1 MEMWTHGNY
10 YLYRPSTQTSSENDI
25 RFVKGDSTTNTI
37 HVTFW
42 SGRKAKYKCDD
53 RIYYIAAYER
63 LRRNIQYPF

>member
-1 MEMWTHGNY
+1 MVITIYTGLQRKH
-10 YLYRPSTQTSSENDI
+10 QVKNDI
-25 RFVKGDSTTNTI
+25 RSVKGDSITNTI
-37 HVTFW
+37 YVTFW

>member
-1 MEMWTHGNY
+1 MVITIYTGLQRKHHVK
-10 YLYRPSTQTSSENDI
+10 NDI
-25 RFVKGDSTTNTI
+25 RFVKGDNITNTI

-53 RIYYIAAYER
+53 RNYYIAAYER

>member
-1 MEMWTHGNY
+1 MVITIYTGLQRKYHVK
-10 YLYRPSTQTSSENDI
+10 NDI
-25 RFVKGDSTTNTI
+25 RFVKGDNTTNTI

-53 RIYYIAAYER
+53 RNYYIAAYER

>member
-1 MEMWTHGNY
+1 MVITIYTGLQRKH
-10 YLYRPSTQTSSENDI
+10 QVKNDI
-25 RFVKGDSTTNTI
+25 RFVKGDSTTTNTI

>member
-1 MEMWTHGNY
+1 MVITIYTGLQRKY
-10 YLYRPSTQTSSENDI
+10 QVKNDI

>member
-1 MEMWTHGNY
+1 MVITIYTGLQCKH
-10 YLYRPSTQTSSENDI
+10 QVKNDI
-25 RFVKGDSTTNTI
+25 RFVKGDNTTNTI

-53 RIYYIAAYER
+53 RNYYIAAYER

>member
-1 MEMWTHGNY
+1 MVITIYTGLQRKH
-10 YLYRPSTQTSSENDI
+10 QVKNDI
-25 RFVKGDSTTNTI
+25 RFVKGDSATNTI